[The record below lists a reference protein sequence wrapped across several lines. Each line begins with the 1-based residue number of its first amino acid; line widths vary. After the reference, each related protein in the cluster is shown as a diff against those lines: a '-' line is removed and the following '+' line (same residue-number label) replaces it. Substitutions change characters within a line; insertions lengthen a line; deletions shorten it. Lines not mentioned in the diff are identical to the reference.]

1 MLSKTKLLPNAILN
15 PHHRYHKNS
24 DEDFILILA
33 MPIIMYHKNNFC
45 KQKIEKFV
53 RVLCSSASH
62 FAL

>member
-1 MLSKTKLLPNAILN
+1 MLSNTKLLLNAILN
-15 PHHRYHKNS
+15 PHYPYYKNS

-33 MPIIMYHKNNFC
+33 LTIVMYHKNNFC